1 MQIEIKLQF
10 LLLFLQIFSSLI
22 EKSKCDYKEVST
34 TRRYNDLFSKSGRFL
49 LETRRN
55 WISTSTQILGWGWKW
70 DWEQEYSSEKAMR

>member
-1 MQIEIKLQF
+1 MRKFQQRDDIMIYLAKAA
-10 LLLFLQIFSSLI
+10 
-22 EKSKCDYKEVST
+22 
-34 TRRYNDLFSKSGRFL
+34 GFL